1 MTVLNQSQTRSR
13 IVSSTSSTDSTE
25 TITERSTTST
35 SSSSSSSY
43 EKQHAKACANLISNE
58 ILSMR
63 NGQLGAKSGSCAE
76 SGGVKR
82 IAGKEIS
89 TLFEV

>member
-1 MTVLNQSQTRSR
+1 M
-13 IVSSTSSTDSTE
+13 
-25 TITERSTTST
+25 
-35 SSSSSSSY
+35 SSSSSSSH
-43 EKQHAKACANLISNE
+43 EQRHAMACASLISNE

-63 NGQLGAKSGSCAE
+63 NGQLGAKAGSCAE